1 MAEDKGAA
9 HEAGRPTVLLGISAS
24 IAAFKAAG
32 LASALTKAG
41 VAVQAVMTPR
51 ATDFIAPLTLEAL
64 TGNPC
69 PVENIPTGSGSAM
82 EHIDLARAADL
93 VLVAPAS
100 ADVIGRIANG
110 LADDL
115 LTTTILAC
123 TCPVLIAPAM
133 NTHMF
138 ANPAVQANLT
148 RLTGL
153 GYEVLAPDSGLLAC
167 GDIGPGRM
175 PDEQVLVARVLKRLG
190 LAADAAEPAA
200 DDGGAAQLQP
210 VELADGEPAT
220 DRATGDGGADHPDPT
235 GGEVLSPADGTDRGG
250 ESADRRPDAPAPP
263 TADPAEALSEP
274 GLPPQGP
281 GDLAGLRVLVT
292 AGATIERIDPV
303 RYITNHSTGRMGFAL
318 AQAARDRGAHV
329 TLVAADTASPPPA
342 VDHVERVES
351 AEQMFQ
357 AVARQA
363 QETDVII
370 MAAAVADYRPRH
382 IADQKIKKGDG
393 PAVLELE
400 RTRDILA
407 WLGEHRRPG
416 QTLCGFSMETTDLVE
431 NSRRKLERKGLDLI
445 VANDL
450 STPGAGFGGDT
461 NIVTII
467 TPEAQTQLPLAS
479 KRDVADQVLSAIV
492 QARSGH

>member
-1 MAEDKGAA
+1 MAEGRGAA
-9 HEAGRPTVLLGISAS
+9 RRAGRPTVLLGISAS

-41 VAVQAVMTPR
+41 VTVQAVMTPR

-69 PVENIPTGSGSAM
+69 PVENIPSGPGSAM
-82 EHIDLARAADL
+82 EHIDLAKAADL

-115 LTTTILAC
+115 LTTAILAC

-153 GYEVLAPDSGLLAC
+153 GYEVLAPDSGRLAC
-167 GDIGPGRM
+167 GDVGPGRM

-190 LAADAAEPAA
+190 LPADPVEPCPDGAVAAD
-200 DDGGAAQLQP
+200 GGL
-210 VELADGEPAT
+210 
-220 DRATGDGGADHPDPT
+220 DRLDP
-235 GGEVLSPADGTDRGG
+235 SGT
-250 ESADRRPDAPAPP
+250 EAPAPAGG
-263 TADPAEALSEP
+263 TARADGSVGECPGDPAPVDGPAGPAEVPSEP
-274 GLPPQGP
+274 GPPPRGD

-318 AQAARDRGAHV
+318 AKAARDRGAHV
-329 TLVAADTASPPPA
+329 TLVAGSTASPPPEMDR
-342 VDHVERVES
+342 VVRVES
-351 AEQMFQ
+351 AEQMFE
-357 AVARQA
+357 AVTGQA
-363 QETDVII
+363 QEADVVI

-382 IADQKIKKGDG
+382 VAEQKIKKDDG

-416 QTLCGFSMETTDLVE
+416 QTLCGFSMETTELVE
-431 NSRRKLERKGLDLI
+431 NSRRKLERKGVDLI

-461 NIVTII
+461 NVVTII
-467 TPEAQTQLPLAS
+467 TPAGQTQLPLAS
-479 KRDVADQVLSAIV
+479 KREVADQVLSAIV
-492 QARSGH
+492 QARSGR